1 MSAHQ
6 NPVTTTD
13 AGLLLSLAAAL
24 PDPRSALGRAAVRL
38 AAAIDRA
45 PSRRDLHRAAAD
57 LTARLLD
64 ATDPADPWDLTDPDI
79 LDPDFDA

>member
-6 NPVTTTD
+6 NPITTD
-13 AGLLLSLAAAL
+13 SGLLLSLANAL
-24 PDPRSALGRAAVRL
+24 PDPHSALGRAAARL

-57 LTARLLD
+57 LTARLLY
-64 ATDPADPWDLTDPDI
+64 ATDPADPWGLSDPDI